1 MKKLV
6 VIIAVMAIIF
16 TACSSQPAEPESKTD
31 AGVTPPAQEE
41 TSNAM
46 ENHPVQTPET
56 SPEEE
61 APVEEVAPYNG
72 EKPAA
77 SVQKSPDAAVMVAA
91 YISSFYSTLESI
103 NDYYDDGIRGMA
115 SFGLNS
121 RRLAYG
127 NFNGKSGV
135 VLAGLVLHA
144 SNGVPSAGAIPAEY
158 QIPLPSGGSIA
169 APAGACPAGAKPS
182 VVFENSDGME
192 VTPEL
197 LDGMDLETIPFSMLQ
212 GQQGDPGTLLA
223 VMNDLISLND
233 PSLATPQG
241 WNEKLW
247 EPLQEY
253 QSPAESLM
261 DYQLWNVAGD
271 LEQQIDSIFLE
282 QLENYGVPQN
292 VIDAYNSSAKSGW
305 YSSESPDPEDA
316 LAQMDILAEMT
327 GDIEG
332 IVHEQR
338 NFSIPGAGEDPVY
351 GEQTGYGTVT
361 FDHPELGPMDF
372 EVSILLDQ
380 FDEQGRAIA
389 GNVIAGNAENGYTIR
404 ITFQPDGT
412 KKGEVMKN
420 GELVGTLDM
429 SIDSEKFETYV
440 DVQTSESIEIPDIY

>member
-6 VIIAVMAIIF
+6 VIIAAIAIIF
-16 TACSSQPAEPESKTD
+16 TACSSQPVKPEGTTD
-31 AGVTPPAQEE
+31 DGVTPPAQEE
-41 TSNAM
+41 TSGIV
-46 ENHPVQTPET
+46 EKPPVQTPEPG
-56 SPEEE
+56 PEEE
-61 APVEEVAPYNG
+61 TPVEEVAPYTG
-72 EKPAA
+72 EEPI
-77 SVQKSPDAAVMVAA
+77 STQKSPDAAVMVAA

-115 SFGLNS
+115 SFGLES
-121 RRLAYG
+121 GRLA
-127 NFNGKSGV
+127 FDSFSGKSGI
-135 VLAGLVLHA
+135 VLAGIILPA
-144 SNGVPSAGAIPAEY
+144 SSGGPPAGAIPAEY
-158 QIPLPSGGSIA
+158 QIPLPSDGSIA

-182 VVFENSDGME
+182 VVFENNDGME

-197 LDGMDLETIPFSMLQ
+197 FDGMDLETIPFSMLQ

-233 PSLATPQG
+233 RSLATPQG

-253 QSPAESLM
+253 QSPAGSLM

-271 LEQQIDSIFLE
+271 LERQIDGIYLE
-282 QLENYGVPQN
+282 QLEAYGAPQN
-292 VIDAYNSSAKSGW
+292 VIDAYNASDKAGW

-316 LAQMDILAEMT
+316 LAQMEILAEMT

-338 NFSIPGAGEDPVY
+338 NFSITGAGEDPVY

-372 EVSILLDQ
+372 EVDILLDQ
-380 FDEQGRAIA
+380 FDEQGRAVA

-412 KKGEVMKN
+412 KKGEVIKD
-420 GELVGTLDM
+420 GELVGTIDM
-429 SIDSEKFETYV
+429 SIDSEKFETYI
-440 DVQTSESIEIPDIY
+440 DVHTSESIEMPEIY